1 MTGRFGHSAFY
12 FFMGSADCSRSAL
25 GYSTKCNI
33 QNKDTDRLPVG
44 MTSSDEPKN
53 QGERRLK
60 IVSVRSEASFDDFS
74 LSPACFSR
82 LAGAVLTFFA
92 YFFASRQKK

>member
-1 MTGRFGHSAFY
+1 MTVYLA
-12 FFMGSADCSRSAL
+12 
-25 GYSTKCNI
+25 I
-33 QNKDTDRLPVG
+33 QINDKGTDRMSVEL
-44 MTSSDEPKN
+44 TSTDEPKN

-82 LAGAVLTFFA
+82 LAGAL
-92 YFFASRQKK
+92 RQAQWAQS

>member
-1 MTGRFGHSAFY
+1 
-12 FFMGSADCSRSAL
+12 MGSADCSRSAL

>member
-1 MTGRFGHSAFY
+1 MTVYLA
-12 FFMGSADCSRSAL
+12 
-25 GYSTKCNI
+25 I
-33 QNKDTDRLPVG
+33 QINDKGTDRMSVEL
-44 MTSSDEPKN
+44 TSTDEPKN

-74 LSPACFSR
+74 HSPACFSR
-82 LAGAVLTFFA
+82 LAGGVLTFFA